1 MALYMIAQKKAGEE
15 QKKMIK
21 QAHEIMKEVNGSKQ
35 KIAGKSIPMEVK
47 YQEKERIIKQGQ
59 RLTWWTM

>member
-1 MALYMIAQKKAGEE
+1 MIAQKKDGEE

-21 QAHEIMKEVNGSKQ
+21 QAHDIMKEVNGSKQ

-47 YQEKERIIKQGQ
+47 CQGGGGH
-59 RLTWWTM
+59 TKGTKD